1 MRIVIQRVKSASVEI
16 DGQTISEIGPG
27 FLLLVG
33 IGHEDDESVLEK
45 AARKICN
52 LRVFEDD
59 DGKMNLDLKQFGGEI
74 LAVSQFT
81 LYADT
86 RKGNRPSF
94 TDAAKPEDAERL
106 FNLFVSR
113 LRDKGFSVGTGKFAE
128 IMAVKLINWGP
139 VTITLEF

>member
-1 MRIVIQRVKSASVEI
+1 MRIVLQRVKSASVKS
-16 DGQTISEIGPG
+16 GSQKISEIGPG

-33 IGHEDDESVLEK
+33 IGHEDDETVLEK
-45 AARKICN
+45 AARKICA

-59 DGKMNLDLKQFGGEI
+59 TGKMNLDLKQVGGQI

-94 TDAAKPEDAERL
+94 VNAAPPEKAELL
-106 FNLFVSR
+106 FDKFVSL
-113 LRDKGFSVGTGKFAE
+113 LRAEGFNVGTGAFGE
-128 IMAVKLINWGP
+128 IMEVSLINWGP
-139 VTITLEF
+139 VTLSLEF